1 MIKIRSYIISIM
13 EDYNKIHEMSLQ
25 ELVQLI
31 EYHNQRYWELGEPE
45 ISDDDYDRLMVEL
58 RSRDPNHPLLHWV
71 GTQRTASGG
80 GNVILA

>member
-58 RSRDPNHPLLHWV
+58 RSRVP
-71 GTQRTASGG
+71 TQCRSG
-80 GNVILA
+80 